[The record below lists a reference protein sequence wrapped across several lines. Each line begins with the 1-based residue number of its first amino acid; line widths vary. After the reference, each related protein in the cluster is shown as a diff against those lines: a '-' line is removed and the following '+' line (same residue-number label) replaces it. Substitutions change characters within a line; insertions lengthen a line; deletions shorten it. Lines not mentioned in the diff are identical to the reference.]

1 MCISCFRLNNI
12 LSASYNKSCIPI
24 YYASLLNISTDLIL
38 QNTTICNYSVEIE
51 DLYIES
57 YIPIMND
64 CNSLCK
70 TTEYVGNLQTTM
82 PKSLPNNRLI
92 ELFYWIGSD
101 SVHISQEYLIYDID
115 GVVGST
121 GGTLGLF
128 LGFSFLNLF
137 QSIFVKLKNHMV
149 VH

>member
-1 MCISCFRLNNI
+1 M
-12 LSASYNKSCIPI
+12 
-24 YYASLLNISTDLIL
+24 
-38 QNTTICNYSVEIE
+38 EIE